1 MNVFGVQEKNWGY
14 RDLEKSPM
22 DLHKFSSSADMG
34 IGFYSSLNE
43 NIHYSF
49 LYTNGEGY
57 KNTESNE
64 YKKFSGQLYFGEK
77 KLSGNDGY
85 NAGAIFT
92 IEPTDDETE
101 TVFGV
106 FGGYSGNSLRFG
118 AEFDRYTD
126 AAETVAQ
133 IIAFYGNY
141 RINNKL
147 QAYAYFDLYDSDVD
161 DDADAT
167 SYTIAGVKYNVEKG
181 LAISLM

>member
-1 MNVFGVQEKNWGY
+1 
-14 RDLEKSPM
+14 
-22 DLHKFSSSADMG
+22 MG